1 MNKDLTVGEPEKV
14 LWKFC
19 LPLFG
24 SIVFQQLYNIADSL
38 VAGKFIGENALA
50 AVGNSYEITLIFIA
64 FAFGCNMGCSVIVSQ
79 FFGAKKFSKMKTA
92 VSTACIASAVLCAAL
107 MAGGILG
114 CDALLRGINTPQ
126 EVFADSKL
134 YLDIYIW
141 SLPFVF
147 FYNIAT
153 GIFSALGD
161 SKTPFIFLAI
171 SSTANIGM
179 DILFVTALNMGVAGV
194 AWATFLCQG
203 VSCVLAVLALFRTLS
218 RMEAEER
225 PRLFSRRILVNLVK
239 IALPSTLQQCFVS
252 VGNIMIQSI
261 INGFGTSAI
270 AGYAAAIKFNNFAV
284 TSFTT
289 MGNGMSNFTAQ
300 NLGAR
305 RCDRVREG
313 YRGCLKMMALIA
325 TAFAAVYVLLGDQV
339 IRLFLNGE
347 NTQALSVGKQFLRV
361 VAPFYYAVA
370 LKVATDGV
378 LRGAGRMGEFMT
390 DTFID
395 LALRVVL
402 SFVLSAPL
410 GLQGVWWS
418 WPVSWVVAT
427 IAAIVF
433 YRQNRWA
440 KLEPGDA

>member
-1 MNKDLTVGEPEKV
+1 
-14 LWKFC
+14 
-19 LPLFG
+19 
-24 SIVFQQLYNIADSL
+24 
-38 VAGKFIGENALA
+38 
-50 AVGNSYEITLIFIA
+50 
-64 FAFGCNMGCSVIVSQ
+64 
-79 FFGAKKFSKMKTA
+79 
-92 VSTACIASAVLCAAL
+92 
-107 MAGGILG
+107 
-114 CDALLRGINTPQ
+114 
-126 EVFADSKL
+126 
-134 YLDIYIW
+134 
-141 SLPFVF
+141 
-147 FYNIAT
+147 
-153 GIFSALGD
+153 
-161 SKTPFIFLAI
+161 
-171 SSTANIGM
+171 
-179 DILFVTALNMGVAGV
+179 
-194 AWATFLCQG
+194 
-203 VSCVLAVLALFRTLS
+203 
-218 RMEAEER
+218 
-225 PRLFSRRILVNLVK
+225 
-239 IALPSTLQQCFVS
+239 
-252 VGNIMIQSI
+252 MIQSI